1 MFSRKTYKL
10 YNGNTFMAKSVDLKK
25 IVAGAALTACLLP
38 TQAVYASGSPQKEK
52 APISV
57 ILGGRKGPE
66 SYGAGLGMRFGKIG
80 LGVEGNLYSDIK
92 LQDTKENIPGFEG
105 IYFQGKENLEKTS
118 YIGAFAEF
126 YPRIS
131 EKLSLVIGVGGGLKK
146 GTRNIEEN
154 LLRRETVLASNTT
167 STLEEDVVGN
177 IRGGFILD
185 ITKKIGVGPFI
196 GYEKSFKKN
205 GLNKG
210 GIFFGVNV
218 FFRFPGQG
226 GDK

>member
-1 MFSRKTYKL
+1 MVKKDNNKGKRANF
-10 YNGNTFMAKSVDLKK
+10 KK
-25 IVAGAALTACLLP
+25 ILAGGAALTTFLVPQVA
-38 TQAVYASGSPQKEK
+38 YASDSPKKEK
-52 APISV
+52 APISI
-57 ILGGRKGPE
+57 ILGIRKGPE

-92 LQDTKENIPGFEG
+92 LQDIKENIPGFEG

-131 EKLSLVIGVGGGLKK
+131 EKLSLVIGAGGGLKK

-154 LLRRETVLASNTT
+154 LLRGETVLASNTN
-167 STLEEDVVGN
+167 STLEKDVVGN
-177 IRGGFILD
+177 IRGGLIFD
-185 ITKKIGVGPFI
+185 ITKNIGVSPFI

-210 GIFFGVNV
+210 GIFFGVNA
-218 FFRFPGQG
+218 FFSFPRKKGNR
-226 GDK
+226 